1 MDSNTQMLLVAREV
15 AMDAERRGFFNTA
28 EAMRSVID
36 SFLSNPASV
45 QNTGGAVDVMQRNT
59 REG

>member
-36 SFLSNPASV
+36 SFLSNPACDESM
-45 QNTGGAVDVMQRNT
+45 GSAVDVMQLNT